1 MLYCNDE
8 LVKIKDEEFK
18 YLEAEFAKIRKM
30 KNPIFIRTT
39 QKREINP
46 TGIAENIPAHVWPLK
61 ATVISE
67 DGQSQSWVYTK
78 NTPVKDKDGNLE
90 YKKGIQINQGLLTID
105 PVKETDKAYFIIK
118 LSGLLQSGM
127 YEIEDL
133 EKQDTEEV
141 QKRGENVAVEYFV
154 CNKYSP
160 LYNDVRKLKKLAAS
174 WGVQNSST
182 IHIDTLRKQLVEK
195 VYAGQRN
202 YDVTKRGVD
211 EFISEVNGEDPF
223 TEYRSLIQVA
233 IDKFVIGWDEKTKG
247 WYFLD
252 LSTKQPSQVIVFVP
266 ANQLSQKN
274 VILFDFM
281 RVNGFLFEQVKLAV
295 DSTEKKEEPKGS
307 KESGSA
313 VIDKFQGWSFDA
325 KKELAKKNNISL
337 YHKSE
342 EKLTEELNALELV
355 LE

>member
-18 YLEAEFAKIRKM
+18 YLETDFAKIRKM

-39 QKREINP
+39 QKREINT
-46 TGIAENIPAHVWPLK
+46 TGIAENIPSHIWPLK
-61 ATVISE
+61 ATVLSD

-78 NTPVKDKDGNLE
+78 NTPTVDKDGNYE
-90 YKKGIQINQGLLTID
+90 YKKGIQISQGLLTID
-105 PVKETDKAYFIIK
+105 PIKETDKAYYIIK
-118 LSGLLQSGM
+118 LSGMLQSGLF
-127 YEIEDL
+127 EIEDL

-141 QKRGENVAVEYFV
+141 QKRGENVAVEYFI

-160 LYNDVRKLKKLAAS
+160 VYNDVRKLKKLGAS

-195 VYAGQRN
+195 VYASQRD
-202 YDVTKRGVD
+202 YEVTKRGVD
-211 EFISEVNGEDPF
+211 EFISEVKGEDPF

-233 IDKFVIGWDEKTKG
+233 IDKFIIGWDEKTKG

-252 LSTKQPSQVIVFVP
+252 LITKQPSQIITFIP

-281 RVNGFLFEQVKLAV
+281 RINGYLFEQLKDAVETSEVKSQPEGIKELKV
-295 DSTEKKEEPKGS
+295 STS
-307 KESGSA
+307 KYE
-313 VIDKFQGWSFDA
+313 GWSFAA
-325 KKELAKKNNISL
+325 KKELAKKNSIDL

-342 EKLTEELNALELV
+342 EKLTEELNALEV
-355 LE
+355 VVE